1 MKRLL
6 PLLLCAVLA
15 LLCATTAQAAGVSIT
30 LTASEYALHYAFD
43 AGAQDPFVILEY
55 ATPAEKGW
63 MMLYSADG
71 HFEGDVSLAYSGAG
85 GKTSVT
91 LTSARTTGSIGKTST
106 TLPKAADYQKP
117 TGKSN
122 AKVTDFVLTETPEGF
137 HYAFNA
143 IGTDYMLLYWRS
155 KEQTVT
161 QPVYPDENGHYE
173 GDVVSELTFARTQ
186 FTVQV
191 KSGSGSM
198 KKEATVRKGYQA
210 PEAPQRQEGRLSGVT
225 VCIDA
230 GHQEN
235 GRFVNEPIGPGLT
248 GSTSGKGGMAQ
259 GTKTNRRESIVC
271 LEVAMLLRDE
281 LLRQG
286 ANVIM
291 TREDQTTFHTNI
303 ERCEI
308 AEAGGA
314 QIMLRLH
321 CNNSSNHSKRGI
333 QVYGPLNSDYA
344 KAVADADTYREM
356 GQKLLDAMKDIP
368 TDQRGAKFVSA
379 VCFVLPTGESL
390 TCMGECPG
398 SIAFERLCGDYG
410 FGYDPLFIPAD
421 CGVGK
426 HDKRPNTEGRS
437 YAQLTPDEKD
447 AISHRGNALA
457 ALEQQLPGF
466 LSTAKEEG
474 IIAQVSGKVEIRLK

>member
-6 PLLLCAVLA
+6 SLLLCAVLA
-15 LLCATTAQAAGVSIT
+15 LFCATTAQAAGVSIT

-63 MMLYSADG
+63 MMLYSEDG
-71 HFEGDVSLAYSGAG
+71 RFEGDIALAYSGAG
-85 GKTSVT
+85 GKTSVA
-91 LTSARTTGSIGKTST
+91 LTSARTTGSIGKAST

-271 LEVAMLLRDE
+271 LEIGMLLRDE

-286 ANVIM
+286 ANVVM

-321 CNNSSNHSKRGI
+321 CNNSSNRSKRGI

-356 GQKLLDAMKDIP
+356 GQKLLDAMKTRVGMTLANSTGMVRLNDNYV
-368 TDQRGAKFVSA
+368 GNNWAKMMCFLVEMGYLSNPAEEYLLVTPVYQQWLAEGMADGVYEIA
-379 VCFVLPTGESL
+379 VASGWVQ
-390 TCMGECPG
+390 
-398 SIAFERLCGDYG
+398 
-410 FGYDPLFIPAD
+410 
-421 CGVGK
+421 
-426 HDKRPNTEGRS
+426 
-437 YAQLTPDEKD
+437 AQ
-447 AISHRGNALA
+447 
-457 ALEQQLPGF
+457 
-466 LSTAKEEG
+466 
-474 IIAQVSGKVEIRLK
+474 

>member
-6 PLLLCAVLA
+6 SLLLCAVLA
-15 LLCATTAQAAGVSIT
+15 LFCATTAQAAGVSIT

-63 MMLYSADG
+63 MMLYSEDG

-85 GKTSVT
+85 GKTSVA
-91 LTSARTTGSIGKTST
+91 LTSARTTGSIGKAST

-271 LEVAMLLRDE
+271 LEIGMLLRDE

-356 GQKLLDAMKDIP
+356 GQKLLDA
-368 TDQRGAKFVSA
+368 
-379 VCFVLPTGESL
+379 
-390 TCMGECPG
+390 
-398 SIAFERLCGDYG
+398 
-410 FGYDPLFIPAD
+410 
-421 CGVGK
+421 
-426 HDKRPNTEGRS
+426 
-437 YAQLTPDEKD
+437 
-447 AISHRGNALA
+447 
-457 ALEQQLPGF
+457 
-466 LSTAKEEG
+466 
-474 IIAQVSGKVEIRLK
+474 

>member
-6 PLLLCAVLA
+6 SLLLCAVLA
-15 LLCATTAQAAGVSIT
+15 LFCATTAQAAGVSIT

-55 ATPAEKGW
+55 TTPAEKGW

-85 GKTSVT
+85 GKTSVA
-91 LTSARTTGSIGKTST
+91 LTSARTTGSIGKAST

-271 LEVAMLLRDE
+271 LEIGHAPARRAASAGRERRHDPRRSDDVPHEHRTLR
-281 LLRQG
+281 
-286 ANVIM
+286 N
-291 TREDQTTFHTNI
+291 
-303 ERCEI
+303 
-308 AEAGGA
+308 
-314 QIMLRLH
+314 
-321 CNNSSNHSKRGI
+321 RGS
-333 QVYGPLNSDYA
+333 GRRADYA
-344 KAVADADTYREM
+344 
-356 GQKLLDAMKDIP
+356 P
-368 TDQRGAKFVSA
+368 
-379 VCFVLPTGESL
+379 
-390 TCMGECPG
+390 
-398 SIAFERLCGDYG
+398 
-410 FGYDPLFIPAD
+410 PA
-421 CGVGK
+421 
-426 HDKRPNTEGRS
+426 
-437 YAQLTPDEKD
+437 L
-447 AISHRGNALA
+447 
-457 ALEQQLPGF
+457 QQLQQPQQARHTG
-466 LSTAKEEG
+466 LRPAE
-474 IIAQVSGKVEIRLK
+474 Q

>member
-6 PLLLCAVLA
+6 SLLLCAVLA
-15 LLCATTAQAAGVSIT
+15 LFCATTAQAAGVSIT

-85 GKTSVT
+85 GKTSVA
-91 LTSARTTGSIGKTST
+91 LTSARTTGSIGKAST

-122 AKVTDFVLTETPEGF
+122 AKVMDFVLTETPEGF

-271 LEVAMLLRDE
+271 LEIGMLLRDE

-286 ANVIM
+286 ANVVM

-356 GQKLLDAMKDIP
+356 GQKLLDAMKTRVGMTLANSTGMVRLNDNYVGNNWAKMMCFLVEMGYLSNPAEEYLLVTPVYQQWLAEGMADGVYEIAVA
-368 TDQRGAKFVSA
+368 RGWVQ
-379 VCFVLPTGESL
+379 
-390 TCMGECPG
+390 
-398 SIAFERLCGDYG
+398 
-410 FGYDPLFIPAD
+410 
-421 CGVGK
+421 
-426 HDKRPNTEGRS
+426 
-437 YAQLTPDEKD
+437 AQ
-447 AISHRGNALA
+447 
-457 ALEQQLPGF
+457 
-466 LSTAKEEG
+466 
-474 IIAQVSGKVEIRLK
+474 

>member
-15 LLCATTAQAAGVSIT
+15 LFCATTAQAAGVSIT

-63 MMLYSADG
+63 MMLYSEDG

-85 GKTSVT
+85 GKTSVA
-91 LTSARTTGSIGKTST
+91 LTSARTTGSIGKAST

-122 AKVTDFVLTETPEGF
+122 AKVTDFMLTETPEGF

-143 IGTDYMLLYWRS
+143 AGTDYMLLYWRS

-235 GRFVNEPIGPGLT
+235 GRFVNEPIGPGLS

-271 LEVAMLLRDE
+271 LEIGMLLRDE

-286 ANVIM
+286 ANVVM

-314 QIMLRLH
+314 QIMQQLQQPQQARHTGLRPAEQRLCQSGCGCGHLPRNGAEAAGCDENACRDDAGELH
-321 CNNSSNHSKRGI
+321 GHGAAERQLCRQQLGEDDVLPCGDGVFIESGGGI
-333 QVYGPLNSDYA
+333 SAG
-344 KAVADADTYREM
+344 DA
-356 GQKLLDAMKDIP
+356 G
-368 TDQRGAKFVSA
+368 VSA
-379 VCFVLPTGESL
+379 MAG
-390 TCMGECPG
+390 GRHG
-398 SIAFERLCGDYG
+398 GR
-410 FGYDPLFIPAD
+410 
-421 CGVGK
+421 GV
-426 HDKRPNTEGRS
+426 
-437 YAQLTPDEKD
+437 
-447 AISHRGNALA
+447 
-457 ALEQQLPGF
+457 
-466 LSTAKEEG
+466 
-474 IIAQVSGKVEIRLK
+474 

>member
-6 PLLLCAVLA
+6 SLLLCAVLA
-15 LLCATTAQAAGVSIT
+15 LFCATTAQAAGVSIT

-55 ATPAEKGW
+55 TTPAEKGW
-63 MMLYSADG
+63 MMLYSEDG
-71 HFEGDVSLAYSGAG
+71 HCEGDVSLAYSGAG
-85 GKTSVT
+85 GKTSVA
-91 LTSARTTGSIGKTST
+91 LTSARTTGSIGKAST

-173 GDVVSELTFARTQ
+173 GDVISELTFARTQ

-271 LEVAMLLRDE
+271 LEIGMLLRDE

-314 QIMLRLH
+314 
-321 CNNSSNHSKRGI
+321 
-333 QVYGPLNSDYA
+333 DY
-344 KAVADADTYREM
+344 
-356 GQKLLDAMKDIP
+356 P
-368 TDQRGAKFVSA
+368 
-379 VCFVLPTGESL
+379 P
-390 TCMGECPG
+390 
-398 SIAFERLCGDYG
+398 
-410 FGYDPLFIPAD
+410 PA
-421 CGVGK
+421 
-426 HDKRPNTEGRS
+426 
-437 YAQLTPDEKD
+437 L
-447 AISHRGNALA
+447 
-457 ALEQQLPGF
+457 QQLQQPQQARHTG
-466 LSTAKEEG
+466 LRPAE
-474 IIAQVSGKVEIRLK
+474 Q